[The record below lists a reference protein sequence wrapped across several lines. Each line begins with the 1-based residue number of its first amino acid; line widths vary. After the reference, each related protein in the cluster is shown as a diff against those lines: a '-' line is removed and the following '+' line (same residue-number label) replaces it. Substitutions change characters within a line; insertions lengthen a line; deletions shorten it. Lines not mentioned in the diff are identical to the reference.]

1 MRVDA
6 VDDVVAVGA
15 VLDHEVLGLVAV
27 EAVPHVAELRADDP
41 AGGFRAAHAL
51 GHVRRVLRDAHA
63 VRLGLGVAEAGHFR
77 IDDVGLGAAPR
88 QQERAEFLGRA
99 EGRRAVVLF
108 SPAGHLG
115 VGDEQLAVVDQERT
129 AFLGQAQLLDL
140 AVDLEDALLP
150 DHDRQA
156 RQVHTRLDF
165 AEVLLGYL
173 LAQLDQVDMAVIDE
187 DRLRNAMLAL
197 DPLGRLVVAAD
208 EFLEG
213 ILLEHA
219 AQADLALVAAVD
231 FLLHRLGGVAG
242 QVGQLRRVH
251 VQRLDRCAGDRVGL
265 GLLQL
270 LGDHL
275 GLCGSHQAAGQQ
287 QGAGQQAV
295 T

>member
-1 MRVDA
+1 M
-6 VDDVVAVGA
+6 
-15 VLDHEVLGLVAV
+15 
-27 EAVPHVAELRADDP
+27 
-41 AGGFRAAHAL
+41 
-51 GHVRRVLRDAHA
+51 
-63 VRLGLGVAEAGHFR
+63 
-77 IDDVGLGAAPR
+77 
-88 QQERAEFLGRA
+88 
-99 EGRRAVVLF
+99 
-108 SPAGHLG
+108 
-115 VGDEQLAVVDQERT
+115 
-129 AFLGQAQLLDL
+129 LDL

-187 DRLRNAMLAL
+187 DRLWNAMLAL

-219 AQADLALVAAVD
+219 AQADLAFVATVD

-242 QVGQLRRVH
+242 QVRQLRRVH
-251 VQRLDRCAGDRVGL
+251 VQRLDRCTGDRVGL
-265 GLLQL
+265 GLLQF